1 MKRLARVLLPTLLLA
16 SAPALADNKA
26 KPFTPPQPKKE
37 GPPKPGPELDSLN
50 WFLGTWDCKGSMTT
64 EDKGTQT
71 ASATY
76 TLEKDLNGF
85 WIAGRFESTSGK
97 EGSTPRVT
105 KDFWTY
111 SQARRGFMR
120 ITLDNAGEFARTNAR
135 SFNKGKLEW
144 TGTTTS
150 GFREVPFNETF
161 TKTGEREM
169 KLDGSAPGPNGKP
182 ALQLAY
188 TCTKK

>member
-1 MKRLARVLLPTLLLA
+1 MHVLSRALVSTLLLA

-26 KPFTPPQPKKE
+26 KPFTPPQPEKK
-37 GPPKPGPELDSLN
+37 GPPKPGPEFDALN
-50 WFLGTWDCKGSMTT
+50 WFLGTWDCKGAVTT
-64 EDKGTQT
+64 EEKGTMT
-71 ASATY
+71 ASGTY

-85 WIAGRFESTSGK
+85 WIAGRFEGTPSK
-97 EGSTPRVT
+97 ENPTPRVT

-111 SQARRGFMR
+111 SQTKRGYMR
-120 ITLDNAGEFARTNAR
+120 ITLDNTGEFARTTAR
-135 SFNKGKLEW
+135 GFDKGKLEW

-161 TKTGEREM
+161 TKTGEREL
-169 KLDGSAPGPNGKP
+169 KLDGSAPGPSGKP
-182 ALQLAY
+182 ALTIAY